1 MHAINVLVADDE
13 PIARDILKDYTSR
26 IPGLRLAGICKNAAE
41 AIKALKENSVDLI
54 LLDINMPGMTGIEL
68 LKQLTH
74 PPLVI
79 LTTAYTQYA
88 VESYDLDI
96 VDYLL
101 KPFSFERFEK
111 AIHKATTILDRKAQ
125 GENIFVKVDGKLVK
139 VDIKN
144 LELIEAVK
152 DYVRL
157 WTGDKSMLVLS
168 TMKNMEEQ
176 LSAYPQMVRVHKSY
190 MINIAHV
197 RELSGNLIYTRTR
210 EVPIGNTYKEMVTEV
225 FNKRRLV

>member
-1 MHAINVLVADDE
+1 MHTMNVLVADDE
-13 PIARDILKDYTSR
+13 PIARDILKDYISR
-26 IPGLRLAGICKNAAE
+26 IPGLRLAGTCKNAGE
-41 AIKALKENSVDLI
+41 AMNALKENPIDLI

-88 VESYDLDI
+88 VESYELDI

-111 AIHKATTILDRKAQ
+111 AIHKAVTTLDRKTP

-139 VDIKN
+139 
-144 LELIEAVK
+144 
-152 DYVRL
+152 
-157 WTGDKSMLVLS
+157 
-168 TMKNMEEQ
+168 
-176 LSAYPQMVRVHKSY
+176 
-190 MINIAHV
+190 
-197 RELSGNLIYTRTR
+197 
-210 EVPIGNTYKEMVTEV
+210 
-225 FNKRRLV
+225 

>member
-1 MHAINVLVADDE
+1 MRTTNVLVADDE

-26 IPGLRLAGICKNAAE
+26 IPGLRLAGTCRNAAE
-41 AIKALKENSVDLI
+41 VMNALKENPVDLI

-74 PPLVI
+74 SPLVI

-88 VESYDLDI
+88 VESYELDI

-111 AIHKATTILDRKAQ
+111 AIHKAATIQDRKTQ
-125 GENIFVKVDGKLVK
+125 NENIFVKVDGKLVK

-157 WTGDKSMLVLS
+157 WIGDKSMLVLS

-197 RELSGNLIYTRTR
+197 REISGNLIYTRTR
-210 EVPIGNTYKEMVTEV
+210 EVPIGITYKEMVTEV
-225 FNKRRLV
+225 FNKSRLV